1 MEAQPYRAKSAL
13 GQPVC
18 VTRKIWVNLDGG
30 PLWQSLK
37 GAGAWVQGFSPIKI
51 VKWVGMKSII
61 TFCTVY
67 LQLNVIVFVQLWC
80 RVMCEC
86 SRSSARRPRRG
97 VSCVVHN
104 SQLLLAQ
111 VLSRPVL
118 AQSPIIGLSPE
129 TSKPR
134 AYILEMSLATNN
146 TWMLMTCCNSFQ
158 QGKKEVVIIHLRNM
172 LEWQNVRHD
181 TVAASHVLLKQ
192 VACSNSVCTA

>member
-1 MEAQPYRAKSAL
+1 
-13 GQPVC
+13 
-18 VTRKIWVNLDGG
+18 
-30 PLWQSLK
+30 
-37 GAGAWVQGFSPIKI
+37 
-51 VKWVGMKSII
+51 
-61 TFCTVY
+61 
-67 LQLNVIVFVQLWC
+67 
-80 RVMCEC
+80 MCEC

-158 QGKKEVVIIHLRNM
+158 QGKKEVVIIQPAQYAGVTKCQAWHCC
-172 LEWQNVRHD
+172 
-181 TVAASHVLLKQ
+181 AS
-192 VACSNSVCTA
+192 SNSVCTAWNAWNGINGIARVLTYGTRDSSPEVSVLWPPQLLGSPQLSRCSGTLVIWSAGVLIYVCV